1 MASAQLE
8 AGQGFWLAKQRW
20 LWRRGRLAHEQFLM
34 LQLAGVEMDIDPP
47 LQWQQ
52 LAHEAAAYLHGSQ
65 LQPDQVHNQP
75 GTAVLSACPLCP
87 DQDTAKLCAGS
98 LFYAY
103 SRLVSWML
111 TALFPRPHAQCYPEA
126 LELPVLQLS
135 QIIWDGT

>member
-20 LWRRGRLAHEQFLM
+20 LWRRGRLPHEQFLM

-65 LQPDQVHNQP
+65 LQPDQVHDQP
-75 GTAVLSACPLCP
+75 GTAVLSARPLCP
-87 DQDTAKLCAGS
+87 DQDNC
-98 LFYAY
+98 
-103 SRLVSWML
+103 
-111 TALFPRPHAQCYPEA
+111 
-126 LELPVLQLS
+126 
-135 QIIWDGT
+135 